1 MVIPVSIF
9 IINIDLY
16 LLIELIMN
24 EKIKNKTG
32 ISITPLYKRSA
43 QISGNP
49 GWGYIPR
56 QNLVPKYVKRPFPNW
71 ISTIVE
77 NNFSF
82 FALSTN
88 SKCNIWI
95 GFAKEIIISFELSF
109 SIRSENYG
117 QKREPTKNRSRFS
130 ISECFLSLLLLKQ
143 IHVKFLQAYEIE
155 FRKLNYRKMEYQYG
169 LGSLQWFSKLFNSTE
184 HSEDFWKPAQLTR
197 NGLVK

>member
-9 IINIDLY
+9 IINVDLY

-24 EKIKNKTG
+24 QKIKNKTG
-32 ISITPLYKRSA
+32 ISITP
-43 QISGNP
+43 
-49 GWGYIPR
+49 
-56 QNLVPKYVKRPFPNW
+56 PNW

-184 HSEDFWKPAQLTR
+184 HSEDFWKPA
-197 NGLVK
+197 